1 MSILMSVLVITA
13 VWGVFLYNQLVSLRH
28 ETEKQNSDLRRAEVQ
43 NAELKNNLYS
53 VIDERNLKSLINKQ
67 SLIFDKNPQYL
78 KTEQLAAN

>member
-1 MSILMSVLVITA
+1 MSALVIIA
-13 VWGVFLYNQLVSLRH
+13 VWGVFLYNQLVNTRH
-28 ETEKQNSDLRRAEVQ
+28 EIEKQNSDLRRAEVQ

-53 VIDERNLKSLINKQ
+53 VIDEKNLKSLINKQ